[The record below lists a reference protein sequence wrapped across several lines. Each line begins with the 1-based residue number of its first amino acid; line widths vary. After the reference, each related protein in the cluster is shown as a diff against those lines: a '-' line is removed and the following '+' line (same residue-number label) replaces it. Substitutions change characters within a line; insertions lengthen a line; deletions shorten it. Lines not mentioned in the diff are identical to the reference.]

1 MTIDFKLKI
10 KAMSPLVEDVAN
22 RLTKHIN
29 DEIKSGKPFD
39 IREICAKYTTDVV
52 SSCIFNIDAESF
64 TKENP
69 EIREMGKKLF
79 QFTPFL
85 SIMFVIY
92 TLFPSFIKIFKA
104 KFVPKD
110 VEDFFANLMYQA
122 ILYREKN
129 QIKRDDYLAYL
140 ISLRDKKQLSDI
152 DMAAHGATF
161 LIGESE

>member
-1 MTIDFKLKI
+1 
-10 KAMSPLVEDVAN
+10 
-22 RLTKHIN
+22 
-29 DEIKSGKPFD
+29 
-39 IREICAKYTTDVV
+39 
-52 SSCIFNIDAESF
+52 
-64 TKENP
+64 
-69 EIREMGKKLF
+69 
-79 QFTPFL
+79 
-85 SIMFVIY
+85 MFVIY